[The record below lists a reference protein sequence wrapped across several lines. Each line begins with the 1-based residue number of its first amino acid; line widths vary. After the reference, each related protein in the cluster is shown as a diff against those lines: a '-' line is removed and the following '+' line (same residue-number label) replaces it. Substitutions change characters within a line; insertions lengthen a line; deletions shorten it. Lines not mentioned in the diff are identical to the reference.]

1 VCAASSKG
9 VAQSIIQSAGI
20 SFVVGRQQRIKLM
33 CKPSEGG
40 VSHASCFRMF
50 ACVSHSLPASLLKNI
65 SQKDNSTL
73 IFKRTLSAWVPGK
86 ALPQRDRSLEYR
98 LNLKFKRPT
107 LAGNMAAPGTG
118 ASMAQCNKWRSRLP
132 TVSFKRHATSACERA
147 SIILSSRSR
156 NCFGRAVSRNR
167 KSSIQKIARVKRFA
181 LRGASCNF

>member
-1 VCAASSKG
+1 VLAVCAASSKG

-98 LNLKFKRPT
+98 LNLKFKRPHVSGEHGCSWHWGFHGPVQQVA
-107 LAGNMAAPGTG
+107 LKAPDSVVQAA
-118 ASMAQCNKWRSRLP
+118 RYLRL
-132 TVSFKRHATSACERA
+132 
-147 SIILSSRSR
+147 
-156 NCFGRAVSRNR
+156 
-167 KSSIQKIARVKRFA
+167 
-181 LRGASCNF
+181 